1 MYDSG
6 TELQEDYRD
15 NDSGIQYAELSQ
27 QESRKGTRKVRAGS
41 CAQPG
46 LSWVR
51 PHLGLGLSTQSS
63 AFPGPAVSLTLSR
76 WSVVFTEKIYNWG
89 QCSAGRSCQQHWF
102 HVGPSGASL
111 SSRNSLSCI
120 PRVLVSDI

>member
-6 TELQEDYRD
+6 TELQEDHRD

-41 CAQPG
+41 CAQSG
-46 LSWVR
+46 LSCVR

-76 WSVVFTEKIYNWG
+76 WSMVFTEKIYNWG
-89 QCSAGRSCQQHWF
+89 QCSAGRF
-102 HVGPSGASL
+102 GGIHVQLMSAALVPCGSL
-111 SSRNSLSCI
+111 WGLSQ
-120 PRVLVSDI
+120 LF